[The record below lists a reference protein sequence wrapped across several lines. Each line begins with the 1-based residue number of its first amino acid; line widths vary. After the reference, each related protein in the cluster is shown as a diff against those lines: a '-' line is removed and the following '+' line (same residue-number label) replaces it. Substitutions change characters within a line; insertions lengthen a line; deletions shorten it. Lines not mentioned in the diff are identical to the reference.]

1 MQKEFSIL
9 NSQFPQDS
17 QFVMNYIPHTDDE
30 RREMLHRLGVNAI
43 EDLFV
48 AVPPKYRF
56 PKLKL
61 PEAVTEMEVMWE
73 LGALA
78 DANADVSHHACF
90 LGAGAYNHYVPS
102 LVDHIIRR
110 GEFFTAYT
118 PYQPEVSQGTL
129 QVIFE
134 FQSMMSGLTGMEIST
149 ASHYDGAT
157 AFAEAALMSM
167 AVTRRNTVIVS
178 NAIHPHYRQVLRTY
192 TQFNPDIKI
201 VEIDFRSA
209 SRDFGSFLDLQT
221 ACVCIQTPNFFGQF
235 EDVTHLADRIHA
247 PGALFVVATNP
258 MSLGMFKPPAEYGAD
273 IVVGEGQPLGV
284 PLSFGG
290 PYLGFFC
297 TRREYMRRIPGRIVG
312 ETVDRDG
319 KRGYVL
325 TLKTREQDIRRE
337 KATSNI
343 CTNQGLMALCAC
355 VYMST
360 MGQHGLKQVAHL
372 CYQKAHYAADQVGRL
387 EGFEVWKDKPFF
399 NEFVVKCPA
408 PVQEI
413 NDYLLDE
420 HDIIGGY
427 DLGKD
432 YPEWQAHMLLCCT
445 ETNTREEIDAL
456 VEALEA
462 LK

>member
-1 MQKEFSIL
+1 
-9 NSQFPQDS
+9 
-17 QFVMNYIPHTDDE
+17 MNYIPHTDAE
-30 RREMLHRLGVNAI
+30 RREMLTRIGVQTI

-48 AVPPKYRF
+48 AVPEKYRF
-56 PKLKL
+56 PKLDL
-61 PEAVTEMEVMWE
+61 PEALTEMEVMWE
-73 LGALA
+73 LNALA
-78 DANADVSHHACF
+78 EANTDVAHHACF
-90 LGAGAYNHYVPS
+90 LGAGAYNHYIPS
-102 LVDHIIRR
+102 LVDHLIRR

-129 QVIFE
+129 QAIFE
-134 FQSMMSGLTGMEIST
+134 FQSMIGNLTGMEICT

-157 AFAEAALMSM
+157 AFAEAVLMSM
-167 AVTRRNTVIVS
+167 AVTRRNKVVIS
-178 NAIHPHYRQVLRTY
+178 SAIHPHYRQVLRTY
-192 TQFNPDIKI
+192 TQFNADINI
-201 VEIDFRSA
+201 VEVDPGGLGDLRGLV
-209 SRDFGSFLDLQT
+209 DLDT
-221 ACVCIQTPNFFGQF
+221 ACLAIQNPNFFGQF
-235 EDVTHLADRIHA
+235 EDVAGLADKVHA

-258 MSLGMFKPPAEYGAD
+258 MSLGLFKPPVEYGAD

-297 TRREYMRRIPGRIVG
+297 TKREYMRRIPGRIVG
-312 ETVDRDG
+312 ETVDKAG
-319 KRGYVL
+319 QRGYVL

-355 VYMST
+355 IYMSV
-360 MGQHGLKQVAHL
+360 MGKSGIQDAANL
-372 CYQKAHYAADQVGRL
+372 CYQKAHYAADQIGKL
-387 EGFEVWKDKPFF
+387 DGFAVWQDKPFF

-408 PVQEI
+408 PVKEI

-432 YPEWQAHMLLCCT
+432 YPDLKDHMLLCCT

-456 VEALEA
+456 VEALAA
-462 LK
+462 L

>member
-1 MQKEFSIL
+1 
-9 NSQFPQDS
+9 
-17 QFVMNYIPHTDDE
+17 MNYIPHTDAE
-30 RREMLHRLGVNAI
+30 RREMLTRIGVQHI

-48 AVPPKYRF
+48 AVPEKFRF
-56 PKLKL
+56 PALKL

-73 LGALA
+73 MNALA
-78 DANADVSHHACF
+78 EANADVNHNACF

-129 QVIFE
+129 QAIFE
-134 FQSMMSGLTGMEIST
+134 FQSMMGSLTGMEIST

-157 AFAEAALMSM
+157 AFAEAVLMSM
-167 AVTRRNTVIVS
+167 AVTRRNKVVIARS
-178 NAIHPHYRQVLRTY
+178 IHPHYRAVLRTY
-192 TQFNPDIKI
+192 TQFNTDIEI
-201 VEIDFRSA
+201 VEADLT
-209 SRDFGSFLDLQT
+209 DLNDLLDLKT
-221 ACVCIQTPNFFGQF
+221 ACVAIQTPNFFGEM
-235 EDVTHLADRIHA
+235 EDVEALADRIHA
-247 PGALFVVATNP
+247 PGAMFVVVTNP
-258 MSLGMFKPPAEYGAD
+258 MSLGLFKPPADYGAD

-297 TRREYMRRIPGRIVG
+297 TKREFMRRIPGRIVG
-312 ETVDRDG
+312 ETVDKTG
-319 KRGYVL
+319 QRGYVL

-355 VYMST
+355 VYLSV
-360 MGQHGLKQVAHL
+360 MGKNGIQQAANL
-372 CYQKAHYAADQVGRL
+372 CYQKAHYAADRLSRVG
-387 EGFEVWKDKPFF
+387 GFKARASKPFF
-399 NEFVVKCPA
+399 NEFVLECPIS
-408 PVQEI
+408 VQEI

-427 DLGKD
+427 DLSRD
-432 YPEWQAHMLLCCT
+432 YPEMENCMLVCCT
-445 ETNTREEIDAL
+445 ETNTRDEIDAL
-456 VEALEA
+456 ADALGE
-462 LK
+462 L

>member
-1 MQKEFSIL
+1 M
-9 NSQFPQDS
+9 D
-17 QFVMNYIPHTDDE
+17 YIPHTDQE
-30 RREMLHRLGVNAI
+30 RREMLARIGVSNI

-48 AVPPKYRF
+48 AVPEKFRF
-56 PKLKL
+56 PQLKL
-61 PEAVTEMEVMWE
+61 PAPLTEMEVMWE

-78 DANADVSHHACF
+78 DANADITHHACF
-90 LGAGAYNHYVPS
+90 LGAGAYNHYIPS

-129 QVIFE
+129 QAIFE
-134 FQSMMSGLTGMEIST
+134 FQSMMSALTGMEIST

-157 AFAEAALMSM
+157 AFAEAVLMAL
-167 AVTRRNTVIVS
+167 AVTHRHTALVS
-178 NAIHPHYRQVLRTY
+178 RAIHPHYRQVLRTY
-192 TQFNPDIKI
+192 TQFNPDLRI
-201 VEIDFRSA
+201 VEVESVAPDDV
-209 SRDFGSFLDLQT
+209 RDLLDLDT
-221 ACVCIQTPNFFGQF
+221 ACLCIQNPNFFGRF
-235 EDVTHLADRIHA
+235 EPTGTAEAPTLLADRVHA
-247 PGALFVVATNP
+247 PGALLVVVTNP
-258 MSLGMFKPPAEYGAD
+258 LALGLFKPPGEYGAD
-273 IVVGEGQPLGV
+273 IVVGEGQPLGI

-297 TRREYMRRIPGRIVG
+297 TRREFMRRIPGRIVG
-312 ETVDRDG
+312 ETVDREG

-355 VYMST
+355 VYMSV
-360 MGQHGLKQVAHL
+360 MGKSGMRQVAHL
-372 CYQKAHYAADQVGRL
+372 CYQKAHYAADRIARL
-387 EGFEVWKDKPFF
+387 EGWRVQTDPPFF
-399 NEFVVKCPA
+399 NEFVVACPA

-427 DLGKD
+427 DLGRD
-432 YPEWQAHMLLCCT
+432 YPELQNHMLLCCT

-456 VEALEA
+456 VEALA
-462 LK
+462 GLQ